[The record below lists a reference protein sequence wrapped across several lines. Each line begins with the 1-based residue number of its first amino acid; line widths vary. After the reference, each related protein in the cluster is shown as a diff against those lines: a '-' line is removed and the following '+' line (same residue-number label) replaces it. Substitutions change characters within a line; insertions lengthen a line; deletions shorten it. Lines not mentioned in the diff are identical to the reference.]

1 MEQFESQPVC
11 INLQATLRIA
21 IGKTATLRSCSGIF
35 TLPSAE
41 CFDHLAEGEY
51 KGIFDIIP
59 LEPPHYRE
67 NDEITPISQ
76 AVVIDYHL
84 ETPEAARESPGFIVC
99 FLEGFLEN
107 WNAPLPKQQKK
118 RQDREK
124 TSK

>member
-1 MEQFESQPVC
+1 MPIAYEQDFLLWTEE
-11 INLQATLRIA
+11 QAA
-21 IGKTATLRSCSGIF
+21 YLRSRNFNQLDI
-35 TLPSAE
+35 E
-41 CFDHLAEGEY
+41 HLV
-51 KGIFDIIP
+51 
-59 LEPPHYRE
+59 
-67 NDEITPISQ
+67 DEIISMGK